1 MLDKIKV
8 FSGNSNPTLAHKIC
22 DALAVPLGAARVR
35 RFSDGEVMVE
45 INENVRGRDVYVI
58 QSTCAPTNDNLMEL
72 LVMTDALKR
81 ASAATITAVVPY
93 YGYARQDRK
102 AAPRTPITAKLVAD
116 LITKAGID
124 RVVTVDLH
132 AGQIQ
137 GFFDIP
143 VDNLYAA
150 PVILNHLKNRFD
162 GQPVVMV
169 SPDAGGTE
177 RARAFAKR
185 LECTLAVI
193 DKRRTSPNVAEVM
206 HLIGDVRNKTAV
218 ILDDMVDTAGTL
230 TQAAKALKDN
240 GATAV
245 YACATHG
252 VLSGPAIERINNSD
266 ITEIVLTDTIPLG
279 DKENM
284 TSKITMLSVSGLLAE
299 AIRRIHEDESVSS
312 LFV

>member
-1 MLDKIKV
+1 MHDKIRV
-8 FSGNSNPTLAHKIC
+8 FTGNSNPALAQKIC
-22 DALAVPLGAARVR
+22 DFLHVPLGAARVR
-35 RFSDGEVMVE
+35 TFSDGEIMIE
-45 INENVRGRDVYVI
+45 ITENVRGRDVYVI
-58 QSTCAPTNDNLMEL
+58 QSTCAPTNNNLMEL
-72 LVMTDALKR
+72 LIMTDALKR
-81 ASAATITAVVPY
+81 ASAATITAVIPY

-116 LITKAGID
+116 LITTAGVD
-124 RVVTVDLH
+124 RVVTIDLH

-137 GFFDIP
+137 GFFNIP

-150 PVILNHLKNRFD
+150 PVILDYLKTRFK
-162 GQPVVMV
+162 GENVVMV

-193 DKRRTSPNVAEVM
+193 DKRRTGPNVAEVM
-206 HLIGDVRNKTAV
+206 HLIGDVRGKIAI
-218 ILDDMVDTAGTL
+218 ILDDMIDTAGTL
-230 TQAAKALKDN
+230 TQAAKALKEN
-240 GATAV
+240 GASAI

-266 ITEIVLTDTIPLG
+266 IEEIVLTDTIPLG
-279 DKENM
+279 DKEQQ
-284 TSKITMLSVSGLLAE
+284 TGKVRMLSVADLLAE